1 MEATSTCFFNDR
13 IPSKSKL
20 ASSSSFGSFCVLTR
34 NNLTTIMCKTSL
46 KTHNRVV
53 RKITNN
59 NETKV
64 PSTTKRRRRRNNDA
78 SIEINYPL
86 RI

>member
-1 MEATSTCFFNDR
+1 
-13 IPSKSKL
+13 
-20 ASSSSFGSFCVLTR
+20 
-34 NNLTTIMCKTSL
+34 MCKTSL